1 MPRTRKKVP
10 RRSAESPRTQF
21 RIDSHIPPIHDPGS
35 PGFRLLSSPF
45 YLIALADFRFHED
58 LDKALAR
65 LGIDRSTYRVLTV
78 LRNESSA
85 TIKDVAERALLKRS
99 TASRIIDRMRDDNLV
114 STRANGHDN
123 RLTDVKLTERGRH
136 VVEHAMRYGSRQLHR
151 AMEGV
156 SESEV
161 SGLVALLQRITVNLS
176 KLSID

>member
-1 MPRTRKKVP
+1 MPRTSRKAP
-10 RRSAESPRTQF
+10 RRSIESPRSQPPT
-21 RIDSHIPPIHDPGS
+21 DSHIPPVHDPGS
-35 PGFRLLSSPF
+35 PEFKLLSSPF

-65 LGIDRSTYRVLTV
+65 LRIDRSTYRVLTV
-78 LRNESSA
+78 LRNESPA

-99 TASRIIDRMRDDNLV
+99 TASRIVDRMRDDNLV
-114 STRANGHDN
+114 TTRANGDDN
-123 RLTDVKLTERGRH
+123 RLTDVKLTERGRT

-151 AMEGV
+151 AMDGV

-161 SGLVALLQRITVNLS
+161 TGLVALLQRITANLS